1 MILRFSTGDDTA
13 SSQSGY
19 NSLPDKVRTVQWH
32 EARIRPIIRAY
43 LVSIGVWC
51 GLSLLTGWQYRIF
64 DQSLNIHSTL
74 LDMLRLAEARGFA
87 FALLTPPIFYVVR
100 RYLAGAGH
108 WLRSLMFYCLGVGPF
123 MILYAY
129 IHWVLLPPWDP
140 AAQSYVPRAGHSPW
154 ELIRSGFADQIT
166 MYIAIVVAAHAYE
179 YFERTRKQELE
190 KSEVQRALTASELQA
205 LKMQLHP
212 HFLFNTLHGIS
223 TLIDGDRKS
232 AKGMI
237 VKLSSLLRTTL
248 EHGSSDLIPLADELK
263 FVQEYLDLEKMRFG
277 TRLAVEW
284 SLDPR
289 TRHLLVPQLILQPL
303 VENAIRHG
311 VACSRE
317 GGWIEIASQQGKGT
331 VELRVRNSIGGKRPA
346 GTGVG
351 LRNTEAR
358 LKCLYGAEARF
369 SFALAEDQTAAAT
382 LVLPALGSN
391 QTADEE
397 PCQATGNVEE
407 ESKRARVDRG

>member
-1 MILRFSTGDDTA
+1 MQEGGPKFR
-13 SSQSGY
+13 
-19 NSLPDKVRTVQWH
+19 
-32 EARIRPIIRAY
+32 RIVRAY
-43 LVSIGVWC
+43 LISIAAWG

-100 RYLAGAGH
+100 RYLAGGGRS
-108 WLRSLMFYCLGVGPF
+108 LRSLLIYCLGVGPF
-123 MILYAY
+123 MMLYAC
-129 IHWVLLPPWDP
+129 IHWVIIPPWDP
-140 AAQSYVPRAGHSPW
+140 ALQGYVPRAGHSPL
-154 ELIRSGFADQIT
+154 ELIQSGFADQIT

-190 KSEVQRALTASELQA
+190 KSEFQRTLAASELQA

-223 TLIDGDRKS
+223 TLIDGGDRKS

-248 EHGSSDLIPLADELK
+248 QHGSSDLIPLAEELK
-263 FVQEYLDLEKMRFG
+263 FVREYLDLEKMRFG
-277 TRLAVEW
+277 ERLVVEW
-284 SLDPR
+284 AVNPR
-289 TRHLLVPQLILQPL
+289 TRQLLVPQLILQPL

-317 GGWIEIASQQGKGT
+317 GGWIEIAAQERNGIL
-331 VELRVRNSIGGKRPA
+331 ELRVRNSVGGKRPP

-358 LKCLYGAEARF
+358 LKCLYAEEARF
-369 SFALAEDQTAAAT
+369 SFTVAGDQTATAAIS
-382 LVLPALGSN
+382 LPALDSN
-391 QTADEE
+391 QPLAEE
-397 PCQATGNVEE
+397 RRLGNEIGVEE
-407 ESKRARVDRG
+407 ANRASLDRG

>member
-1 MILRFSTGDDTA
+1 MQGSGSGLR
-13 SSQSGY
+13 
-19 NSLPDKVRTVQWH
+19 
-32 EARIRPIIRAY
+32 RIVRAY

-51 GLSLLTGWQYRIF
+51 ALSLLTGWQYRIF

-87 FALLTPPIFYVVR
+87 FALMTPPIFYVVR
-100 RYLAGAGH
+100 RYLAHTGH
-108 WLRSLMFYCLGVGPF
+108 PVRSLLIYCLGVVPF
-123 MILYAY
+123 MVLYAS
-129 IHWVLLPPWDP
+129 IHWVIVPPWDP
-140 AAQSYVPRAGHSPW
+140 ALQGYVSRAGHSPF
-154 ELIRSGFADQIT
+154 ELIRSGFADQVT

-179 YFERTRKQELE
+179 YFERMREQELE
-190 KSEVQRALTASELQA
+190 KSEFQRALTASELQV

-223 TLIDGDRKS
+223 TLIDGDGKS

-237 VKLSSLLRTTL
+237 VKLSSLLRIAL
-248 EHGSSDLIPLADELK
+248 EHGSSDLIPLDEELK
-263 FVQEYLDLEKMRFG
+263 FVREYLDLEKMRFG

-284 SLDPR
+284 SVDAN
-289 TRHLLVPQLILQPL
+289 TRQLLVPQLILQPL

-311 VACSRE
+311 IACSRE
-317 GGWIEIASQQGKGT
+317 GGWIEIASRRRDG
-331 VELRVRNSIGGKRPA
+331 VFELRVRNSVGGKRPA

-358 LKCLYGAEARF
+358 LKCLYAEGAQF
-369 SFALAEDQTAAAT
+369 SFAVAGDQTASAT

-391 QTADEE
+391 QNVAEDS
-397 PCQATGNVEE
+397 CGVDGIGVEE
-407 ESKRARVDRG
+407 ADRASLDRG

>member
-1 MILRFSTGDDTA
+1 MR
-13 SSQSGY
+13 
-19 NSLPDKVRTVQWH
+19 
-32 EARIRPIIRAY
+32 RIVRAY
-43 LVSIGVWC
+43 LISIAVWC

-100 RYLAGAGH
+100 RYLAGSGH
-108 WLRSLMFYCLGVGPF
+108 SLRSLLIYCVGVGPF
-123 MILYAY
+123 MFLYAW
-129 IHWVLLPPWDP
+129 IHWLILPPWDP
-140 AAQSYVPRAGHSPW
+140 ALQGYVSRAGHSPY
-154 ELIRSGFADQIT
+154 ELIQSGFADQIT

-190 KSEVQRALTASELQA
+190 KSEFQRALTASELQA

-223 TLIDGDRKS
+223 TLIDADGKS

-248 EHGSSDLIPLADELK
+248 EHGNSDLIPLAEELK
-263 FVQEYLDLEKMRFG
+263 FVREYLDLEKMRLG
-277 TRLAVEW
+277 PRLEVRWRVEAN
-284 SLDPR
+284 
-289 TRHLLVPQLILQPL
+289 TGHLLVPQLILQPL

-317 GGWIEIASQQGKGT
+317 GGWIEIAAQRSNGYC
-331 VELRVRNSIGGKRPA
+331 ELRVRNSVGGKRPA

-358 LKCLYGAEARF
+358 LKCLYAEEGRF
-369 SFALAEDQTAAAT
+369 SFALAPDQTATAT
-382 LVLPALGSN
+382 LLLPSLGSN
-391 QTADEE
+391 PAKGE
-397 PCQATGNVEE
+397 PTPATNEIAEE
-407 ESKRARVDRG
+407 EAKRASLDRG

>member
-1 MILRFSTGDDTA
+1 MQGSGPRLR
-13 SSQSGY
+13 
-19 NSLPDKVRTVQWH
+19 
-32 EARIRPIIRAY
+32 RIVRAY

-51 GLSLLTGWQYRIF
+51 ALSLLTGWQYRIF

-74 LDMLRLAEARGFA
+74 LDMLRLAEARGFT

-100 RYLAGAGH
+100 RYLAHTGPV
-108 WLRSLMFYCLGVGPF
+108 RSLLVYCLGVAPF
-123 MILYAY
+123 MVLYAS
-129 IHWVLLPPWDP
+129 IHWVIVPPWDP
-140 AAQSYVPRAGHSPW
+140 ALQGYVSRAGHSPF

-179 YFERTRKQELE
+179 YFERMREQELE
-190 KSEVQRALTASELQA
+190 KSEFQRALTASELQV

-223 TLIDGDRKS
+223 TLIDGDGKS

-237 VKLSSLLRTTL
+237 VKLSSLLRIAL
-248 EHGSSDLIPLADELK
+248 AHGSSDLIPLDEELK
-263 FVQEYLDLEKMRFG
+263 FVREYLDLEKMRFG

-284 SLDPR
+284 SVEAN
-289 TRHLLVPQLILQPL
+289 TRQLLVPQLILQPL

-311 VACSRE
+311 IACSRE
-317 GGWIEIASQQGKGT
+317 GGWIEIASQRRDG
-331 VELRVRNSIGGKRPA
+331 VFELRVRNSVGGKRPA

-358 LKCLYGAEARF
+358 LKCLYAEGAQF
-369 SFALAEDQTAAAT
+369 SFAVAKDQTASAT

-391 QTADEE
+391 QNAAEDSF
-397 PCQATGNVEE
+397 AVDGIGVEE
-407 ESKRARVDRG
+407 AERANLDRG